1 MSSINRPLAD
11 PHMTFDLAR
20 QLDELRREEAYQRSG
35 RAGRTLAKQGRLR
48 VVLVAAAEGVLLGT
62 QQADSPMTVQVVE
75 GGLRWRDGMGEHELR
90 RGELLFFATGS
101 AEDIRA
107 TADSA
112 VLLTLS
118 AVGDDFQ
125 PGESAASASG
135 PAS

>member
-1 MSSINRPLAD
+1 MSSMNRPLAD

-75 GGLRWRDGMGEHELR
+75 GGLRWRDGMGEHELK
-90 RGELLFFATGS
+90 RGELIFFATGS
-101 AEDIRA
+101 AEDITA

-118 AVGDDFQ
+118 AVGDDFL
-125 PGESAASASG
+125 PELSESGGA
-135 PAS
+135 